1 MKTSSSP
8 VLLTGAKQPLV
19 VNPRQLCMAFETPVL
34 LAATPEQRV
43 TATQALAA
51 VLLQAAGLDDPE
63 ADDVQP

>member
-8 VLLTGAKQPLV
+8 VPWPAKQPLV
-19 VNPRQLCMAFETPVL
+19 GGPRQLCMAFETPVL
-34 LAATPEQRV
+34 LAATPEQRA